1 MRNPNKKITF
11 EISGGIG
18 NQLFQYSAAKYFEFH
33 NDLSVIFQ
41 KQVKKDI
48 EFTHSEFLSKLF
60 NNLEIY
66 PDKNEPGRF
75 KILRARIDRILAR
88 QFETYAKARKVFVAH
103 EVGYVEKEPNFKK
116 QKIVRGYF
124 QSYLYAEHSKNQI
137 FDAINKIETSSWT
150 KNKITEAAN
159 VNPIAIHIRRGD
171 YVNQASRYGLLGK
184 EYYLKA
190 LSKLSE
196 NSKINAVWIFSDG
209 NDSNLES
216 EIGMKHPVTIIRKPP
231 EVNDLD
237 ILVIMSKCS
246 FHIIAN
252 STFSWWA
259 AFLSDTTQKVYYPE
273 PWTISGINP
282 KSLIPPDWVD
292 INAEW

>member
-1 MRNPNKKITF
+1 MRNLDDKIIF

-33 NDLSVIFQ
+33 NDLNVIFQ

-66 PDKNEPGRF
+66 PDRNESGRLQ
-75 KILRARIDRILAR
+75 ILRARADRILAR
-88 QFETYAKARKVFVAH
+88 KFETYAKARKIFVAH
-103 EVGYVEKEPNFKK
+103 EVGYIEVEPDFET
-116 QKIVRGYF
+116 QKIIRGYF
-124 QSYLYAEHSKNQI
+124 QSYLYAEHSRNQI
-137 FDAINKIETSSWT
+137 VDAINKIETSSWT
-150 KNKITEAAN
+150 KNKIAEAAT

-171 YVNQASRYGLLGK
+171 YVSQAPRYGLLGK
-184 EYYLKA
+184 EYYLEA
-190 LSKLSE
+190 LSKIGEISD
-196 NSKINAVWIFSDG
+196 INAVWIFSDG
-209 NDSNLES
+209 NDSILES
-216 EIGMKHPVTIIRKPP
+216 EIGMEHPVTIIRKPL
-231 EVNDLD
+231 EVTDLD

-246 FHIIAN
+246 FHVIAN

-282 KSLIPPDWVD
+282 RSLIPPDWVD
-292 INAEW
+292 IDTGW